1 MECSTGLHE
10 RELEMPHYATLPPG
24 EGSCLDCD
32 TAFEHAQIST
42 PVVTLRV
49 DLIGDRLAVT
59 ISGALDMDCGQLLQ
73 QTLSGAL
80 DRAAGG
86 LELDLA
92 GVVFCDCAA
101 LNVLLRV
108 YRRAR
113 EDAKTFILRATSPAV
128 ERLLALTDTRALFTT
143 EPAQLNGHPA
153 PSSAHVQRETERPD
167 PSRDDLAAENAQ
179 LHRAM
184 ETRAM
189 IDMARGM
196 LMSSFQLTAQQSWE
210 VLVTASQHSNTKLH
224 LIADALVQTTNG
236 QELPKPLTDHLAAAV
251 LTHRNPAA

>member
-1 MECSTGLHE
+1 MT
-10 RELEMPHYATLPPG
+10 
-24 EGSCLDCD
+24 
-32 TAFEHAQIST
+32 T

-59 ISGALDMDCGQLLQ
+59 ISGALDMDCNQLLQ

-92 GVVFCDCAA
+92 GVAFCDCSA

-108 YRRAR
+108 SRRAR
-113 EDAKTFILRATSPAV
+113 ADAKTFILRATSPAV
-128 ERLLALTDTRALFTT
+128 ERLLALTDTRTLFAT
-143 EPAQLNGHPA
+143 EPARLNGHPA
-153 PSSAHVQRETERPD
+153 APSAHVQREAERPD
-167 PSRDDLAAENAQ
+167 PSSDDLAAENSQ

-184 ETRAM
+184 ETRAT

-196 LMSSFQLTAQQSWE
+196 LMSSFKLTAEQSWE

-224 LIADALVQTTNG
+224 LIAGALVQTTSG
-236 QELPKPLTDHLAAAV
+236 QELPQPLTDHLAAAA
-251 LTHRNPAA
+251 LTHRDPAA